1 MMQMSKILIN
11 INELSEVE
19 QYEKIGITNFLF
31 AIPKLSIGYKEIPIT
46 DIPDGSYILINRVLS
61 SEDVDYLKSIKSEL
75 TRFKGVIYEDIAVF
89 NILSDTSLE
98 LIWFQNHFTTNYE
111 SINYWLDNGC
121 SSAIISNEITES
133 EIDEIINKAHKKLI
147 LNVLGKNQIMYSRRT
162 LLSNYNKHAGID
174 NVNDCVIDTINNDTT
189 FFVHESEYGTVIFNN
204 TYFNYTS
211 LMEKY
216 DSKIMYYLILNL
228 DLSVDEIKNILEGG
242 KFGDD
247 GFLNKKT
254 VYKMAE
260 YE

>member
-1 MMQMSKILIN
+1 MMKMSKILIN
-11 INELSEVE
+11 INELSEIE
-19 QYEKIGITNFLF
+19 EYEKIGITNFLF
-31 AIPKLSIGYKEIPIT
+31 AVPKLSIGYKET
-46 DIPDGSYILINRVLS
+46 QLSDIPDNSFILINRVLS
-61 SEDVDYLKSIKSEL
+61 SEDVDYLKSIKNEL
-75 TRFKGVIYEDIAVF
+75 KRFKGVIYEDIAVF

-111 SINYWLDNGC
+111 SINFWLDRGC
-121 SSAIISNEITES
+121 SSAVISNEITES
-133 EIDEIINKAHKKLI
+133 EIDEIISKSHKPLV

-162 LLSNYNKHAGID
+162 LLTNYNKHAGID
-174 NVNDCVIDTINNDTT
+174 NVNDCVIDTINNDTE
-189 FFVHESEYGTVIFNN
+189 FFVRESEYGTAIFNN

-211 LMEKY
+211 LMKKY
-216 DSKIMYYLILNL
+216 ESKIMYYLIFNL

-242 KFGDD
+242 KFGND

>member
-1 MMQMSKILIN
+1 MSRILIN
-11 INELSEVE
+11 INELSEIE
-19 QYEKIGITNFLF
+19 QYKKIGITNFLF
-31 AIPKLSIGYKEIPIT
+31 AVPKLSIGYREVPLNK
-46 DIPDGSYILINRVLS
+46 IPDNSYILINRVLS

-75 TRFKGVIYEDIAVF
+75 ARFKGVIYEDIAVF
-89 NILSDTSLE
+89 NILSDTSQE

-111 SINYWLDNGC
+111 SINFWLDRGC
-121 SSAIISNEITES
+121 TSAVISNEITES
-133 EIDEIINKAHKKLI
+133 EIDEIINKAHRPLV

-162 LLSNYNKHAGID
+162 LLTNYNKHAGID
-174 NVNDCVIDTINNDTT
+174 NTNDCVIDTINNDTE
-189 FFVHESEYGTVIFNN
+189 FFVRESEYGTTIFNN

-211 LMEKY
+211 LMKKY
-216 DSKIMYYLILNL
+216 DSNILYYLIFNL
-228 DLSVDEIKNILEGG
+228 DLSVDEIKNILEGS